1 MPSSLY
7 AAPPGHL
14 TLLMAARRTAS
25 FIAPAHPPSSFY
37 LYVPRAHPV
46 TRRARGEDVGPG
58 DVLSPPGD
66 ARPVSPTAGGGAG
79 VSPTIATVPLA
90 ASPSAAPAP
99 PPRSKGKGPGPNGFP
114 LLVVIHDSSR
124 DAESLR
130 DHWAALAEEEG
141 CVVLSPHF
149 PCDIKVGPVASS
161 ADGQFPDGPDN
172 YKRLAWT
179 NAAGESVRYDEVLLS
194 MIDTVEQ
201 EWGCVDTR
209 TFSLVGF
216 SGGGQF
222 VLRFFYLYPERLHA
236 VSVGA
241 PGRATPL
248 VAKPWPEGIEEAPV
262 RSDGRRVDVEALRAR
277 TESGETKVHLLIGD
291 EDTWRPVQPD
301 GSRAAHSRFDV
312 MQAVRGSFDAAG
324 VVYEYDVVRGAKHE
338 AGKIREVAMPWV
350 RRHVR
355 RPDQAEVRA
364 SI

>member
-14 TLLMAARRTAS
+14 TLLMSARRTAS
-25 FIAPAHPPSSFY
+25 FITPGHRSTSFY
-37 LYVPRAHPV
+37 LYIPRSHPV
-46 TRRARGEDVGPG
+46 TRRARGEDVGPD
-58 DVLSPPGD
+58 DVLLPPSS
-66 ARPVSPTAGGGAG
+66 AAPISPTAGGGAG
-79 VSPTIATVPLA
+79 ASPTTSTVPLA
-90 ASPSAAPAP
+90 GSPSAP
-99 PPRSKGKGPGPNGFP
+99 PPPPTRPPGKGPGPRGFP

-130 DHWAALAEEEG
+130 DHWATLAEEEG

-149 PCDIKVGPVASS
+149 PCDIK
-161 ADGQFPDGPDN
+161 FPDGPDN

-179 NAAGESVRYDEVLLS
+179 TASGEVVRYDEVLLS
-194 MIDTVEQ
+194 MIDTVAA
-201 EWGCVDTR
+201 EWGCVDTS

-222 VLRFFYLYPERLHA
+222 VLRFFYLYPEKLHA
-236 VSVGA
+236 VSIGA

-248 VAKPWPEGIEEAPV
+248 VAAPWPEGIDNAPTV
-262 RSDGRRVDVEALRAR
+262 NGRGVDVGALRDA
-277 TESGETKVHLLIGD
+277 TVSGRTKVHLLIGD

-301 GSRAAHSRFDV
+301 GTRASQSRFDV
-312 MQAVRGSFDAAG
+312 IQAVRGSFDAAG
-324 VVYEYDVVRGAKHE
+324 LVYDYDVVRGAKHE
-338 AGKIREVAMPWV
+338 ADKIRAVAMPWV

-355 RPDQAEVRA
+355 KPEQSEIRA

>member
-14 TLLMAARRTAS
+14 TLLMSARRTAS
-25 FIAPAHPPSSFY
+25 FVTPGHPSTSFY
-37 LYVPRAHPV
+37 LYVPRSHPV
-46 TRRARGEDVGPG
+46 TRRARGEDVGPD
-58 DVLSPPGD
+58 DVLLPPSS
-66 ARPVSPTAGGGAG
+66 AAPISPTAGGGAG
-79 VSPTIATVPLA
+79 ASPTTSTVPLA
-90 ASPSAAPAP
+90 SSPSAATATATTPTRAA
-99 PPRSKGKGPGPNGFP
+99 GKGPGPNGFP

-149 PCDIKVGPVASS
+149 PCDIK
-161 ADGQFPDGPDN
+161 FPDGPDN
-172 YKRLAWT
+172 YKRLSWT
-179 NAAGESVRYDEVLLS
+179 TASGESVRYDQVLLS
-194 MIDTVEQ
+194 MIETVSA
-201 EWGCVDTR
+201 EWGCVDTS

-222 VLRFFYLYPERLHA
+222 VLRFFYLYPEKLHA
-236 VSVGA
+236 VSIGA

-248 VAKPWPEGIEEAPV
+248 IHAPWPEGIDDAPLV
-262 RSDGRRVDVEALRAR
+262 NGRGVDVKALREA
-277 TESGETKVHLLIGD
+277 TVSGRTKVHLLIGD

-312 MQAVRGSFDAAG
+312 IQAVRRRFDSAG
-324 VVYEYDVVRGAKHE
+324 LVYEYDVVRGAKHE
-338 AGKIREVAMPWV
+338 AGKIRAVAMPWV

-355 RPDQAEVRA
+355 WVGSSETRC
-364 SI
+364 